1 MLDEECLSAS
11 RHEKLEK
18 QRELIRR
25 KQKKKHAHQVL
36 SLHMLSENFESCKR
50 EDRGHLTPKSN
61 NKESAVEDIDGFA
74 AFGEDEAGTSLA
86 WPDID
91 SSHPTHT
98 NSRVSSPPHNPIPE
112 KQAGNKPSPAIRT
125 HTEESPNRAPMN
137 GRLMNWDM
145 QELPDDRHSEP
156 TQTSPVRLLC
166 DRLQN
171 LSNTQDAGQLSPD
184 VAKLSVP
191 HPGKRKERSKDQRR
205 ESAPA
210 PAQRS
215 SSKKL
220 HSIQALETDTL
231 HFAIPMNDAG
241 DAQSLVTQVESFK
254 SPKPHGSRKRG
265 NVGGQKNSNPIFHNA
280 ASATES
286 CLSLLASDTLDRFRA
301 PIPKNAKKVTAP
313 SSRKASC
320 KSPPIIQLARTARI
334 LSVGKRIPSRK
345 HRRAVAQPSI
355 LFRPSDQPT
364 DEVRQFPTDTGHTNS
379 QTSSTG
385 ISKAADQSNP
395 HTRLDPTENLEEF
408 VFQPAP
414 KGTTVRCCI
423 TRDKRGVD
431 RGIFPTYYVHMEQ
444 EDRKYFLLAARRRKR
459 SATSNYIIS
468 CDATDLS
475 RSAASFAGKLR
486 SNFVGTQFVLYGGG
500 KRANRRHDVPSSGLR
515 SRASLRS
522 TGSSCELTEDEDA
535 QDDSKELA
543 AIIYVSGTQYGVVL
557 HQ

>member
-74 AFGEDEAGTSLA
+74 AFAYDGPQSYDLGNPDDLVHSEVQVIRLTDSPLSVQSFDHRMGTPIESNPNNREGAVRGAGVTRSSTQMTSLDQETLLLSESEDEAGTSLA

-231 HFAIPMNDAG
+231 HFAIPM
-241 DAQSLVTQVESFK
+241 
-254 SPKPHGSRKRG
+254 
-265 NVGGQKNSNPIFHNA
+265 
-280 ASATES
+280 
-286 CLSLLASDTLDRFRA
+286 
-301 PIPKNAKKVTAP
+301 
-313 SSRKASC
+313 
-320 KSPPIIQLARTARI
+320 
-334 LSVGKRIPSRK
+334 
-345 HRRAVAQPSI
+345 
-355 LFRPSDQPT
+355 
-364 DEVRQFPTDTGHTNS
+364 
-379 QTSSTG
+379 STG

>member
-1 MLDEECLSAS
+1 MEQEDRKYFLLAA
-11 RHEKLEK
+11 R
-18 QRELIRR
+18 RR
-25 KQKKKHAHQVL
+25 KRSATSNYIISCDATDLSRSAASFAGKLRSNFVGTQFVL
-36 SLHMLSENFESCKR
+36 YGGGKR
-50 EDRGHLTPKSN
+50 ANRRHD
-61 NKESAVEDIDGFA
+61 
-74 AFGEDEAGTSLA
+74 
-86 WPDID
+86 
-91 SSHPTHT
+91 
-98 NSRVSSPPHNPIPE
+98 VSSI
-112 KQAGNKPSPAIRT
+112 GLRSPASFRST
-125 HTEESPNRAPMN
+125 GSSCELTEDDDAQDDSK
-137 GRLMNWDM
+137 
-145 QELPDDRHSEP
+145 EL
-156 TQTSPVRLLC
+156 
-166 DRLQN
+166 
-171 LSNTQDAGQLSPD
+171 A
-184 VAKLSVP
+184 
-191 HPGKRKERSKDQRR
+191 
-205 ESAPA
+205 
-210 PAQRS
+210 
-215 SSKKL
+215 
-220 HSIQALETDTL
+220 
-231 HFAIPMNDAG
+231 AIIYNDAG
-241 DAQSLVTQVESFK
+241 DAQSLVIQVESFK
-254 SPKPHGSRKRG
+254 SPKPHGPRKRG

-286 CLSLLASDTLDRFRA
+286 YLSLLASDTLDSFRA
-301 PIPKNAKKVTAP
+301 PVPKNAKKVTAP

-334 LSVGKRIPSRK
+334 LSMGKRIPSRK
-345 HRRAVAQPSI
+345 HRRAVAKPSI

-385 ISKAADQSNP
+385 IPKAADQINP

-408 VFQPAP
+408 VLQPAP
-414 KGTTVRCCI
+414 KGTTVRCRI